1 LLCLNLGGQVPERR
15 VNSDTSVNT
24 SKSELVADAVRPLV
38 RDRMNLD
45 LVYQLLVAATEQRHG
60 FLKIPKGW
68 AEGEGDVREM
78 ANAGLVEATVDDGK
92 EGGFTAINRVTAAG
106 ETFLRLFEG
115 HRFAHLAVSAA

>member
-1 LLCLNLGGQVPERR
+1 
-15 VNSDTSVNT
+15 
-24 SKSELVADAVRPLV
+24 
-38 RDRMNLD
+38 MNLD
-45 LVYQLLVAATEQRHG
+45 LAYQLLVAATEQRHG

-78 ANAGLVEATVDDGK
+78 ASAGLVEATLNDGE

-106 ETFLRLFEG
+106 EAFLREFEG